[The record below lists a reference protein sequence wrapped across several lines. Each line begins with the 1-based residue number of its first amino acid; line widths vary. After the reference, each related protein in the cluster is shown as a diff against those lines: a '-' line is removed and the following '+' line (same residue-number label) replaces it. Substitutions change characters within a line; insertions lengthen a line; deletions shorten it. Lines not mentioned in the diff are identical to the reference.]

1 VLLGPGVRVLNL
13 GGLGNADVLL
23 VPRIGG
29 ALAVVKDFAPRS
41 AALRLIA
48 PLLVRHELAMLR
60 RLEGLPGIPRPLGRV
75 GRLALAMEYVE
86 GVPLRGRW
94 LGNGLPPTFFDALEG
109 ILVGMGER
117 GVAYLDLR
125 SPTNVLR
132 TPAGSPALVDL
143 GSAYAVPLPRAL
155 RRWHDR
161 RALAKL
167 RARFQG
173 SRPLALE
180 AAAREPQPL
189 KLGRMR
195 FRIVDAGRARDPVPV
210 VLLPDAGFSVDV
222 FRPQLDTALAAGR
235 RALVIELPGAAPG
248 SRPRRGLS
256 LPACARALERLL
268 AALRLPSFD
277 LVGLGRGGLVA
288 AHLACAAPSLVR
300 RLVTI
305 DAPFNGAPRAAGSDA
320 GAGIGDGRERVR
332 AALPDELAAEDRR
345 EILALLPHTPER
357 ALVRA
362 LTWLPPSARPGQP
375 WLVVRRDRSEPP
387 PEGPSAEG
395 TAVVW
400 KRPLGDPER
409 LWRALEPTEGF
420 AAVDDPAD

>member
-1 VLLGPGVRVLNL
+1 MLNL
-13 GGLGNADVLL
+13 GGPGNADVLL
-23 VPRIGG
+23 VARAGE

-94 LGNGLPPTFFDALEG
+94 LGNGLPPAFFDALGG
-109 ILVGMGER
+109 ILAGMGER

-125 SPTNVLR
+125 SPTNVLY
-132 TPAGSPALVDL
+132 TPAGAPALVDL
-143 GSAYAVPLPRAL
+143 GSAYALPLPRSL

-161 RALAKL
+161 RALTKL
-167 RARFQG
+167 RGRFQG

-180 AAAREPQPL
+180 AAAREPRPL

-210 VLLPDAGFSVDV
+210 VLLPDAGLSVDV
-222 FRPQLDTALAAGR
+222 FRPQLDTAGSAGR

-256 LPACARALERLL
+256 RSACAHALERLL
-268 AALRLPSFD
+268 AALRLPCVD

-288 AHLACAAPSLVR
+288 VHLACAAPSRVR

-305 DAPFNGAPRAAGSDA
+305 DAPLDGVPPAAGQTVDA
-320 GAGIGDGRERVR
+320 LERVR
-332 AALPDELAAEDRR
+332 AALPDDLTEEDRR
-345 EILALLPHTPER
+345 EILALLPHTPTPALAR
-357 ALVRA
+357 ALRWA
-362 LTWLPPSARPGQP
+362 PPAARPAQP
-375 WLVVRRDRSEPP
+375 WLVVRRERSGAPRG
-387 PEGPSAEG
+387 GPSSRVQG
-395 TAVVW
+395 VVW
-400 KRPLGDPER
+400 PRPLGEPER
-409 LWRALEPTEGF
+409 LWRVLGSAEGF
-420 AAVDDPAD
+420 AAAADAD